1 MILCLEAWSAVITD
15 YWGLFCPHL
24 KRKHML
30 YYKLFISCVFLY
42 MWFIPHQLHHHLH
55 LSICWQHSFIQ
66 RGRRG
71 SLRREVA
78 RVLGVGW
85 RGVCAPL
92 RSSFGDRR
100 ADTWNSWCA
109 PKTNYRGPWPPAWLH
124 VRPESVIVSAHRW
137 ALTRGRHRDGQMGD
151 TAGSGYR
158 SVLPRPGC
166 IGGNWNFRCRRGSY
180 LMFYLHHTVHWEQ
193 GSWPE
198 PLYRFCGGV
207 SGWDSVACN
216 QNSKLFRYTRVFLFL
231 KINKYM
237 N

>member
-15 YWGLFCPHL
+15 YWGLFRPHL

-100 ADTWNSWCA
+100 ADT
-109 PKTNYRGPWPPAWLH
+109 
-124 VRPESVIVSAHRW
+124 
-137 ALTRGRHRDGQMGD
+137 
-151 TAGSGYR
+151 
-158 SVLPRPGC
+158 
-166 IGGNWNFRCRRGSY
+166 
-180 LMFYLHHTVHWEQ
+180 
-193 GSWPE
+193 
-198 PLYRFCGGV
+198 
-207 SGWDSVACN
+207 
-216 QNSKLFRYTRVFLFL
+216 
-231 KINKYM
+231 
-237 N
+237 